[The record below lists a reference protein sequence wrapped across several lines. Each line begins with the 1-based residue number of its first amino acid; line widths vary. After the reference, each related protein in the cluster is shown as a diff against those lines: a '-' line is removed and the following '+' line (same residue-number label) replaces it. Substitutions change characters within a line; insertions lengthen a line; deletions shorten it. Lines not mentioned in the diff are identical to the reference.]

1 MTQQVPG
8 PETGPETGPADRTAA
23 REAIPPRTG
32 RRVQVVAGVM
42 AAALVIG
49 FAATN
54 ASRSRSSERLAAET
68 EARAVLAPAVAV
80 ATVEPAS
87 SVSVLSLPGE
97 TAAWYESTI
106 YARVDG
112 YVAKWFVDI
121 GDHVEQDQVLA
132 TIETPGLDARL
143 AAARAGLNAAK
154 AEVQVRQ
161 AEADFARTTHDRWKN
176 SPKGVV

>member
-1 MTQQVPG
+1 MTQQDSQPKT
-8 PETGPETGPADRTAA
+8 EQADTAA
-23 REAIPPRTG
+23 TGDAIRPRTG
-32 RRVQVVAGVM
+32 RRVQVVAGVV
-42 AAALVIG
+42 AAALLIAFV
-49 FAATN
+49 ATN

-121 GDHVEQDQVLA
+121 GDHVE
-132 TIETPGLDARL
+132 
-143 AAARAGLNAAK
+143 
-154 AEVQVRQ
+154 
-161 AEADFARTTHDRWKN
+161 
-176 SPKGVV
+176 